1 MSLLTTPSGPAT
13 IAIDPER
20 LDGLEGVRKILN
32 ALEAGRTPTLHI
44 HKLTGASKALLI
56 SHLRRQTGRP
66 VLVLALTDET
76 AEAFR
81 VDLVHF
87 LNEPVL
93 HFPEHPTR
101 PYDVKQPHTDVT
113 AARLETLA
121 HLAEHQDG
129 VVVTTASR
137 YPGFSAG
144 LITLGLHMTF
154 HVEWILRS
162 VNTPS

>member
-1 MSLLTTPSGPAT
+1 MSILTTASGSSA
-13 IAIDPER
+13 ISIDPER
-20 LDGLEGVRKILN
+20 LDGLDGVRKILN

-66 VLVLALTDET
+66 VLILALTDET

-93 HFPEHPTR
+93 HFPGHPTR
-101 PYDVKQPHTDVT
+101 PYDVKPSHTDVT
-113 AARLETLA
+113 AARLATLS
-121 HLAEHQDG
+121 HLAEHQ
-129 VVVTTASR
+129 
-137 YPGFSAG
+137 
-144 LITLGLHMTF
+144 
-154 HVEWILRS
+154 
-162 VNTPS
+162 